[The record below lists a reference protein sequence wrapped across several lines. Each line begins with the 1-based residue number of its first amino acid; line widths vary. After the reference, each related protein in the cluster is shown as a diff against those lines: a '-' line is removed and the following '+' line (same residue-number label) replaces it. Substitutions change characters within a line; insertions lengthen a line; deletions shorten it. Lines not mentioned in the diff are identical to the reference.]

1 MSLKASIEHV
11 DSINHLFGI
20 STTIYLPECNLR
32 CPYCFNMDLV
42 NGIGVNEYKWTDF
55 VSNLNKNKSGNFV
68 VTGGEPTYNENFEK
82 IVSCLDALSIT
93 KSIQINTNMLKPDK
107 LSWFLSSVK
116 NPVVAFDFKTTL
128 NNYDDM
134 NPLCSECKGK
144 FISSLFIL
152 KRHIEDV
159 NPKIHIQC
167 RTTLY
172 KGIDLEKLM
181 EMAEMLDSVS
191 CENFTWNLQDI
202 YPSKE
207 IPSEIVKDYVD
218 SLKKDFLIKILYN
231 NEEM

>member
-1 MSLKASIEHV
+1 MSLKASIEHI
-11 DSINHLFGI
+11 DSLNHLFGVA
-20 STTIYLPECNLR
+20 TTIYLPECNLR

-42 NGIGVNEYKWTDF
+42 NGIGVTEYKWIDF
-55 VSNLNKNKSGNFV
+55 VSNVNKNKSGNFV

-82 IVSCLDALSIT
+82 IISCLDALNVT

-116 NPVVAFDFKTTL
+116 NPIVAFDFKTTL
-128 NNYDDM
+128 KNYDEM
-134 NPLCSECKGK
+134 NPLCPDCDGK
-144 FISSLFIL
+144 FISSLFVL
-152 KRHIEDV
+152 KRHIEEI
-159 NPKIHIQC
+159 NPNIHIQC

-191 CENFTWNLQDI
+191 CKHFTWNLQDI

-207 IPSEIVKDYVD
+207 IPSEMVKDYID
-218 SLKKDFLIKILYN
+218 LLKKDFLIKILYN
-231 NEEM
+231 NEEV